1 MEHEIDI
8 YGYMLN
14 ISVVFFVML
23 FFYRFFNEIKFY
35 NNDFF
40 YAENNFGATILN
52 HWYSC
57 SKRDAKYVEN
67 EMYLFEQNPYIDK
80 NFLKKSLLEAC
91 IRQDIFNDNLDN
103 L

>member
-1 MEHEIDI
+1 M
-8 YGYMLN
+8 
-14 ISVVFFVML
+14 FVL
-23 FFYRFFNEIKFY
+23 DERYK
-35 NNDFF
+35 NDFF
-40 YAENNFGATILN
+40 YAENNFGATKLN

-80 NFLKKSLLEAC
+80 NFLKKSLLEAS